1 MKKSIGMMF
10 MACAFVCTAE
20 AFTVNNVSAAA
31 RWPWNGVLDVDFNI
45 EGAAVGDLFRVEVK
59 AKYAEGTKTLV
70 GRTYVSE
77 PLCSPGKNRVSWDAR
92 ADHPELNIKDMQIA
106 VTVHP
111 VNADACDVY
120 MVIDLSSGPNSSRYP
135 VRYTFTP
142 PNLAPADDLA
152 ACAKDPCR
160 TTQMWFKRIKGNTFP
175 FGGTNNNN
183 GEGDF
188 KVRLSPYYIGIFEV
202 TQQQWAQVMD
212 AWPAKFTNVTWR
224 AARPVENI
232 NYEDVIGH
240 NNYPEDKTVSENSFV
255 GKMRARTGIEAFNL
269 PTEAQWEC
277 ACRAGYAKSF
287 NSDFSSTDIRFKL
300 SSADLT
306 YNEDTATGT
315 AIVGTYKA
323 NKWGLYNMYGNV
335 MEMCL
340 DAYAGI
346 STLKDYYA
354 TLYGEG
360 NLVLDPTG
368 PATCNATKR
377 KHSTRGGCWYNSD
390 IAYFYNYY
398 RSFGDRDN
406 TGKRHHGVGARFA
419 IAP

>member
-1 MKKSIGMMF
+1 MKKSVGVILA
-10 MACAFVCTAE
+10 ACAFVCAAE
-20 AFTVNNVSAAA
+20 AFTVKDVTAAQ

-111 VNADACDVY
+111 VNVDACDVY

-240 NNYPEDKTVSENSFV
+240 NNYPENKTVSENSFV

-287 NSDFSSTDIRFKL
+287 NSDFSSTDVRFKL

-390 IAYFYNYY
+390 ISYFYNYY

>member
-1 MKKSIGMMF
+1 MKKSVGVILA
-10 MACAFVCTAE
+10 ACAFVCAAE
-20 AFTVNNVSAAA
+20 AFTVKDVTAAQ

-111 VNADACDVY
+111 VNVDACDVY

>member
-111 VNADACDVY
+111 VNVDACDVY

-175 FGGTNNNN
+175 FGGTIKNN

-287 NSDFSSTDIRFKL
+287 NSDFSSTDVRFKL

-390 IAYFYNYY
+390 MAYFYNYY

>member
-1 MKKSIGMMF
+1 MKKSVGVILA
-10 MACAFVCTAE
+10 ACAFVCAAE
-20 AFTVNNVSAAA
+20 AFTVKDVTAAQ

-70 GRTYVSE
+70 GSTYVSE

-111 VNADACDVY
+111 VNVDACDVY

-240 NNYPEDKTVSENSFV
+240 NNYPENKTVSENSFV

-287 NSDFSSTDIRFKL
+287 NSDFSSTDVRFKL

-390 IAYFYNYY
+390 ISYFYNYY

>member
-1 MKKSIGMMF
+1 MKKTIGMMLT
-10 MACAFVCTAE
+10 ACALVCTVE
-20 AFTVNNVSAAA
+20 AFTVKNVSANT

-45 EGAAVGDLFRVEVK
+45 DGAKVGDLFRVEIK
-59 AKYAEGTKTLV
+59 AKYAEGSKTLV

-92 ADHPELNIKDMQIA
+92 ADYPDLNIADMQVA

-142 PNLAPADDLA
+142 PNLAPASDLV
-152 ACAKDPCR
+152 ACTKDPCR

-175 FGGTNNNN
+175 FYGTNDNK
-183 GEGDF
+183 GEGYF

-212 AWPAKFTNVTWR
+212 AWPAKFTNTTWR

-240 NNYPEDKTVSENSFV
+240 NNYPEDKTVADNSFV
-255 GKMRARTGIEAFNL
+255 GKMRARTGIETFNL

-287 NSDFSSTDIRFKL
+287 NSDFASADVRFKL

-306 YNEDTATGT
+306 YNEDTASGT

-340 DAYAGI
+340 DAWTGI
-346 STLKDYYA
+346 STLTEYYA

-360 NLVLDPTG
+360 NPAIDPTG
-368 PATCNATKR
+368 PATCHTTRR

-390 IAYFYNYY
+390 IAYCYNYY
-398 RSFGDRDN
+398 RNFGDRDH
-406 TGKRHHGVGARFA
+406 TGTRHHGTGARFV